1 MPKGGG
7 EEEGRERRERGKEK
21 KKREEDPSQPAA
33 GATWFGVASEASAIL
48 GVSNEL
54 FGFSMERPKH
64 WLHSWPQ
71 LPVNVLRY
79 AAACVCDSH
88 EPTKFRPIGSRI
100 ASHEALL

>member
-33 GATWFGVASEASAIL
+33 GAAWFWVASEASAIF

-64 WLHSWPQ
+64 WLHPWRECIM
-71 LPVNVLRY
+71 LV
-79 AAACVCDSH
+79 
-88 EPTKFRPIGSRI
+88 G
-100 ASHEALL
+100 